1 MYRLRSKAAPAW
13 ALVSLV
19 VSAPIVAGAPVYE
32 PQVVHTF
39 PHDARAFT
47 EGLFYLDGFLYEST
61 GLSGASSIRK
71 VELST
76 GRVLQKRD
84 IAAPVF
90 GEGIVNWKDSLVALT
105 YKDQAGTVHNL
116 KTFEP
121 LRRFSYPG
129 EGWGLT
135 QDGKRL
141 IMSDGTAQLRF
152 LNPESLAELGR
163 VTVRRD
169 GQPLIFVN
177 ELEWIQGLV
186 FANVWM
192 TDSIVCIDP
201 ASGNVVAWIDLR
213 SLRGQLKPGSGD
225 PAPAELNGIAYDAAT
240 DRLFVTGKNWPSLFE
255 ITLRQGTA
263 RVTAKQLAQSL
274 TESAPSRPATNSR

>member
-19 VSAPIVAGAPVYE
+19 VSAPIVASAPVYE
-32 PQVVHTF
+32 SQVVHTF
-39 PHDARAFT
+39 PHDSHAFT

-105 YKDQAGTVHNL
+105 YKDHAGTVHNL

-121 LRRFSYPG
+121 LRGFSYPG
-129 EGWGLT
+129 EGWGIT

-141 IMSDGTAQLRF
+141 IMSDGTAELRF

-163 VTVRRD
+163 VTVRRE
-169 GQPLIFVN
+169 GSPLIFVN

-201 ASGNVVAWIDLR
+201 ASGDVVAWIDLT
-213 SLRGQLKPGSGD
+213 SLRGQLKPASGD

-240 DRLFVTGKNWPSLFE
+240 DRLFVTGKNWPNLFE
-255 ITLRQGTA
+255 ITLRKGNE
-263 RVTAKQLAQSL
+263 RVTARQLVKAL
-274 TESAPSRPATNSR
+274 TESRAHPAGH